1 MRNFRSAIAV
11 FLALLVATTIAQARQ
26 FPGNDNDRPINTVE
40 SVRRAI
46 NDMISQFGDDYPNG
60 ELFLKELDELEKEA
74 DIISELK
81 NLEITQITP
90 LEAMNILFEYHNKV
104 NE

>member
-74 DIISELK
+74 D
-81 NLEITQITP
+81 
-90 LEAMNILFEYHNKV
+90 HNEDWQKRFAQFR
-104 NE
+104 